1 MKEDWIEQVR
11 QRLNSYEE
19 KAPEDLWESIQQ
31 QMAARQRPAR
41 MVVWRRWTAVA
52 ASVLLLLGVGYW
64 AYMGHDALDDLHV
77 ANSEPSAPKH
87 ENPITTD
94 RDSLNEPTIPHHVKP
109 SSIKTPQQNIS
120 EVKMLAQADQPVI
133 SDDVEVGEQTKDQTI
148 EKANQ
153 EVQVAEVKHVEKDPL
168 SPNHQPRTRH
178 RRPSFS
184 LRSQNLLAQNTTTKD
199 EPMLL
204 TRSAVMAADT
214 PDNEVFYMSDHSV
227 ETSHSAP
234 LSFGLSLQLPLSSRL
249 WLESGISYTYLSSS
263 FTRKTPRLVTTDVQR
278 LYYLG
283 IPLQVG
289 YNLWN
294 DRRMTVYGS
303 AGVQADFCVKS
314 TLTTQSDQRDFTRDR
329 VQFSLGADIGLSYEI
344 VRRLSLYAQ
353 PALHYYP
360 DNGSKIETI
369 FSNQPLQFSIQLGL
383 RYHIGDK
390 N

>member
-64 AYMGHDALDDLHV
+64 AYMGHDAQDDLHV

-109 SSIKTPQQNIS
+109 SSIKTPRQDIS

-178 RRPSFS
+178 RRPSLS